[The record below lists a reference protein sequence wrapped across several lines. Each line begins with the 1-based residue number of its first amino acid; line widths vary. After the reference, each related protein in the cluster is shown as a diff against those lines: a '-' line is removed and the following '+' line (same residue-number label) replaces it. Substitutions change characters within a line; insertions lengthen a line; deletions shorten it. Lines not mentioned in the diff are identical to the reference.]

1 MARVHRTFWI
11 VRRRYRRIGYLGSLL
26 GASICAVYMVPAV
39 YSAQRAPTDSSISL
53 VVSAAIFA
61 AAVLVPPIV
70 ARLLWWMHRG
80 RFFDDM
86 YQITRH

>member
-26 GASICAVYMVPAV
+26 GACICAVYMVPAV
-39 YSAQRAPTDSSISL
+39 YSAQRAATEPSIGL
-53 VVSAAIFA
+53 LGTVAIVA
-61 AAVLVPPIV
+61 AAVLVPPII

-80 RFFDDM
+80 RYFEDM
-86 YQITRH
+86 YQITPH

>member
-26 GASICAVYMVPAV
+26 GACICAVYMVPAV
-39 YSAQRAPTDSSISL
+39 YSAQRAATDPSISL
-53 VVSAAIFA
+53 LGTVAIVA
-61 AAVLVPPIV
+61 AAVLLPPIL

-80 RFFDDM
+80 RYFEDM
-86 YQITRH
+86 YQITPH